1 VYYLISDPAQSI
13 MGLLVDVIG
22 ARLKL
27 IGMVNKTIKWEKNEM
42 IYTWI

>member
-1 VYYLISDPAQSI
+1 

-27 IGMVNKTIKWEKNEM
+27 IGMVKKTIKREKM
-42 IYTWI
+42 G